1 MEIIITSQKE
11 LDKLS
16 VEFKEYTYIYIK
28 SSERIVVTKKYTNA
42 SVEAWGNS
50 SVVAW
55 GNSSVAGFE
64 FTFILILST
73 TVVIKKLRQYC
84 IVRLR
89 EKCNIPKKDK
99 TVKIIDHTKVEL
111 KYNKTTFREIYDLET
126 NDNKIILYK
135 SVNPETLCDF
145 TTNTIKYEGIV
156 TCPDF
161 DPSNDRECG
170 GGLHLCARPEQAL
183 SFNKGLLLK
192 CEVDLKDIVVYS
204 KNIEKVR
211 CKKVKVLGKCNI
223 KGELI

>member
-1 MEIIITSQKE
+1 MEITITSQKE

-28 SSERIVVTKKYTNA
+28 SNERIYVSKKYSNA
-42 SVEAWGNS
+42 TVEAWGNS
-50 SVVAW
+50 SV
-55 GNSSVAGFE
+55 SGFE
-64 FTFILILST
+64 FSFILILST
-73 TVVIKKLRQYC
+73 TIVLKKLRHYC

-89 EKCNIPKKDK
+89 AKCLIPKKDK
-99 TVKIIDHTKVEL
+99 TVTIIDHTKIEL
-111 KYNKTTFREIYDLET
+111 NYSKTEFKEIYDLEIK
-126 NDNKIILYK
+126 NNKIILYK
-135 SVNPETLCDF
+135 SVNPETFCDF
-145 TTNTIKYEGIV
+145 RTNTIKYKGVV

-170 GGLHLCARPEQAL
+170 GGLHLCARPSQAL
-183 SFNKGLLLK
+183 TFNTGQLLK